1 MASSTVKASPL
12 ANNMSKAT
20 FTATNKRLACFE
32 EEMKAWRMVV
42 DEWTKERAA
51 LLKERGVM
59 RQEINDLKV
68 EVASLRDR
76 SPCEEIKIVEV
87 KEAKK
92 EEITKAIVETI
103 EIKTKAMAD
112 SIEGKMDAKEGWVEL
127 VRKNFQKEAKEEAQK
142 GFVQDRCILDNLF
155 CLHQAMEWAG
165 SSSTPLAI
173 LFLDFEKAYD
183 RVDWGFLEG
192 FLCRMGFPL
201 AWIRGVSALYSGARI
216 NWDKSYGILAG
227 SDDVSTWDPRGFTW
241 LGPGATC
248 RYGVLGGFGCFASGV
263 VLSGHAVYEEEIM
276 LLVISASF
284 DGYSGFDSK
293 PGDPCIGLVSHPN
306 RRPPYGAYRQIPVES
321 EYPSSTNRWR
331 AEVPPWNAR
340 LNEMAR
346 PLASDLEP
354 SAAGGMY
361 IQNSQPLNMHRAPVL
376 PNSRTLDGPMPRQ
389 RMDEDDFL
397 YHREPATGLAG
408 GHWHTANRGAGDG
421 DRELAFNVVAVSNMG
436 SIEQSTAPS
445 RFQEAR
451 YGQLGGVAYNTRGV
465 GAYPSRTPS
474 GHEWGNN
481 HESVRR
487 VFATPYS
494 AEVHHLHPLH
504 RASSSHSY
512 YDGHHLGA
520 RVPWL

>member
-1 MASSTVKASPL
+1 M
-12 ANNMSKAT
+12 
-20 FTATNKRLACFE
+20 
-32 EEMKAWRMVV
+32 
-42 DEWTKERAA
+42 
-51 LLKERGVM
+51 
-59 RQEINDLKV
+59 
-68 EVASLRDR
+68 
-76 SPCEEIKIVEV
+76 
-87 KEAKK
+87 
-92 EEITKAIVETI
+92 
-103 EIKTKAMAD
+103 
-112 SIEGKMDAKEGWVEL
+112 
-127 VRKNFQKEAKEEAQK
+127 
-142 GFVQDRCILDNLF
+142 
-155 CLHQAMEWAG
+155 CLMQ
-165 SSSTPLAI
+165 
-173 LFLDFEKAYD
+173 
-183 RVDWGFLEG
+183 
-192 FLCRMGFPL
+192 
-201 AWIRGVSALYSGARI
+201 
-216 NWDKSYGILAG
+216 
-227 SDDVSTWDPRGFTW
+227 
-241 LGPGATC
+241 
-248 RYGVLGGFGCFASGV
+248 
-263 VLSGHAVYEEEIM
+263 
-276 LLVISASF
+276 
-284 DGYSGFDSK
+284 
-293 PGDPCIGLVSHPN
+293 VSHPN
-306 RRPPYGAYRQIPVES
+306 RRPPYGAYRQIPAES
-321 EYPSSTNRWR
+321 EYPSSTSRWR

-389 RMDEDDFL
+389 RMDEDEFL

-451 YGQLGGVAYNTRGV
+451 YGQLGGVAYNTRRV

-512 YDGHHLGA
+512 YDGHHLGT